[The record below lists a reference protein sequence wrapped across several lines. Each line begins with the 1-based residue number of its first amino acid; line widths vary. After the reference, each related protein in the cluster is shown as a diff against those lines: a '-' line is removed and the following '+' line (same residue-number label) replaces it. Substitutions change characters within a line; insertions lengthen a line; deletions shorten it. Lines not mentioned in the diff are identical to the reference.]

1 MEEEES
7 FSNAL
12 LIATSAIYIA
22 VVAATFAGLMV
33 TMPTTGEA
41 VLSWIEDFGS
51 IIAGLPVIIAVVVAK
66 QQLEASRTQH
76 EATTRLQFRDELEGL
91 QTALEVARRHK
102 NIAALSLVPFLGPK
116 KIRDSDRLSVSNCK
130 SPHVIESFELLKSI
144 VNDGAKY
151 PAPTGGFMAMLF
163 LRFPNYGGDAA
174 KAANDV
180 INAVKDRKE
189 FLRQFLPTLA

>member
-1 MEEEES
+1 MKEEES

-12 LIATSAIYIA
+12 TIVTSAIYVA

-33 TMPTTGEA
+33 TEPTTGKA
-41 VLSWIEDFGS
+41 VLSWIRDFGA

-66 QQLEASRTQH
+66 QQLDASRTQH

-91 QTALEVARRHK
+91 QTALEVALRHK
-102 NIAALSLVPFLGPK
+102 NIVSLSLVALLGPP

-130 SPHVIESFELLKSI
+130 SPHVIESFDLLKSI

-151 PAPTGGFMAMLF
+151 PAPTGGFMATIVRM
-163 LRFPNYGGDAA
+163 FPYYGGDASR
-174 KAANDV
+174 AANDV
-180 INAVKDRKE
+180 ISAVKDRKE
-189 FLRQFLPTLA
+189 FLRQFMPNLV